1 LTVIYFFKPQIRAE
15 FLIGTFVKIRRSTKL
30 IKKGET
36 KMSKTTLGEIRALAE
51 NSALIIADPP
61 NIKLVTGPLPNPG
74 SDPNFFDLTPNDDTV
89 QLANGILPN
98 TPGGLRVLAGNDF
111 VRGSLAAER
120 MNGNSGIDTLIGGC
134 GNDSIRGGQ
143 DFDILYGECGSDI
156 LSGDQGD
163 DYAYGGTE
171 NDFIRGGKGND
182 ALVGESENDTLI
194 GDIGIDRLW
203 GGEGADLFVLRR
215 EVGATSGEIASTQL
229 PPTSN
234 FNDDQVPVD
243 FILDQV
249 PADFI
254 LDYNPGE
261 GDVIGLASGLTRNDI
276 VLSERFLTIGDAR
289 DYERSGPYPPGQPRT
304 ADFRLLNT
312 KATVIQEASTG
323 NILGLVKDVSPDQ
336 LQFISLS
343 EGAIALG

>member
-1 LTVIYFFKPQIRAE
+1 M
-15 FLIGTFVKIRRSTKL
+15 GTFVKIRMSTKS
-30 IKKGET
+30 IKKAEPR
-36 KMSKTTLGEIRALAE
+36 MLETTLGEIRALAE
-51 NSALIIADPP
+51 NSAPIIADPP

-89 QLANGILPN
+89 QLANGILAN
-98 TPGGLRVLAGNDF
+98 TPGGLRALAGNDF
-111 VRGSLAAER
+111 VRGSGAAER
-120 MNGNSGIDTLIGGC
+120 MNGNSGLDTLIGGC

-143 DFDILYGECGSDI
+143 DLDILYGECGSDI
-156 LSGDQGD
+156 LSGDLGD

-182 ALVGESENDTLI
+182 ALVGESGNDTLI
-194 GDIGIDRLW
+194 GDVGIDRLW
-203 GGEGADLFVLRR
+203 GSEGADVFVLRR
-215 EVGATSGEIASTQL
+215 EVGATSGEIGSTQ

-234 FNDDQVPVD
+234 FNVE
-243 FILDQV
+243 QV

-289 DYERSGPYPPGQPRT
+289 DYDSSGPVPPGTPQTRE
-304 ADFRLLNT
+304 FRVLNT
-312 KATVIQEASTG
+312 KATVIREASTG

>member
-1 LTVIYFFKPQIRAE
+1 M
-15 FLIGTFVKIRRSTKL
+15 STKS

-36 KMSKTTLGEIRALAE
+36 RMLETTLEEIRALAQ
-51 NSALIIADPP
+51 NSDPIIADPP
-61 NIKLVTGPLPNPG
+61 NIQLVTEPLPNPS
-74 SDPNFFDLTPNDDTV
+74 SDPNFFDLTPNEDAV
-89 QLANGILPN
+89 QFANGILRT
-98 TPGGLRVLAGNDF
+98 TPGGLRALAGNDF
-111 VRGSLAAER
+111 VRGSDSDER
-120 MNGNSGIDTLIGGC
+120 MNGNSGRDTLIGGC
-134 GNDSIRGGQ
+134 GSDTVRGGQ

-156 LSGDQGD
+156 LIGNRGD

-182 ALVGESENDTLI
+182 ALVGESGNDLLI
-194 GDIGIDRLW
+194 GDAGIDRLW
-203 GGEGADLFVLRR
+203 GGEGRDLFVLRT
-215 EVGATSGEIASTQL
+215 EEGATSGEIGSTQ
-229 PPTSN
+229 PPPAGT
-234 FNDDQVPVD
+234 FNDEP
-243 FILDQV
+243 V

-254 LDYNPGE
+254 LDYNPAE

-289 DYERSGPYPPGQPRT
+289 DYDSSGPFPVGQPRT

-312 KATVIQEASTG
+312 KATVIREASTG
-323 NILGLVKDVSPDQ
+323 NILGLVKDVSPDR

>member
-1 LTVIYFFKPQIRAE
+1 M
-15 FLIGTFVKIRRSTKL
+15 STKS

-36 KMSKTTLGEIRALAE
+36 RVPETTLGAIRALAE
-51 NSALIIADPP
+51 NSAPIIADPP

-74 SDPNFFDLTPNDDTV
+74 SDPNFFDLTPNDDAV
-89 QLANGILPN
+89 QLANGILRN
-98 TPGGLRVLAGNDF
+98 TPGGLLALAGNDF
-111 VRGSLAAER
+111 VRGSDADER
-120 MNGNSGIDTLIGGC
+120 MNGNSGRDTLIGGC
-134 GNDSIRGGQ
+134 GSDTVRGGQ

-156 LSGDQGD
+156 LIGNQGD

-182 ALVGESENDTLI
+182 ALVGESGNDLLI
-194 GDIGIDRLW
+194 GDAGIDRLW
-203 GGEGADLFVLRR
+203 GGEGRDLFVLLR
-215 EVGATSGEIASTQL
+215 EVGATSGEIGSTQP
-229 PPTSN
+229 PPTDT
-234 FNDDQVPVD
+234 FNDE
-243 FILDQV
+243 QV

-254 LDYNPGE
+254 LDYNPAE

-289 DYERSGPYPPGQPRT
+289 DYDSSGPFPPGQPRT
-304 ADFRLLNT
+304 ADFRFLNT
-312 KATVIQEASTG
+312 KATVIREASTG

-336 LQFISLS
+336 LQFTSVS

>member
-1 LTVIYFFKPQIRAE
+1 
-15 FLIGTFVKIRRSTKL
+15 
-30 IKKGET
+30 
-36 KMSKTTLGEIRALAE
+36 MSETTLGEIRALAQI
-51 NSALIIADPP
+51 SPPIIADPP

-89 QLANGILPN
+89 QLANGILAN
-98 TPGGLRVLAGNDF
+98 TSGGLRALAGNDF
-111 VRGSLAAER
+111 VRGSGAAER
-120 MNGNSGIDTLIGGC
+120 MNGNSGIDTLIGAC
-134 GNDSIRGGQ
+134 GNDTIRGGQ

-156 LSGDQGD
+156 LSGDLGN

-182 ALVGESENDTLI
+182 ALEGESGNDTLI
-194 GDIGIDRLW
+194 GDAGIDRLW
-203 GGEGADLFVLRR
+203 GSEGADVFVLRR
-215 EVGATSGEIASTQL
+215 EVGATSGEIGSTQP

-234 FNDDQVPVD
+234 FNDE
-243 FILDQV
+243 QV

-254 LDYNPGE
+254 LDYNPAE
-261 GDVIGLASGLTRNDI
+261 GDLIGLASGLTRNDI

-289 DYERSGPYPPGQPRT
+289 DYESSGPYPPGQPRT

-312 KATVIQEASTG
+312 RATVIREASTG

>member
-1 LTVIYFFKPQIRAE
+1 
-15 FLIGTFVKIRRSTKL
+15 
-30 IKKGET
+30 
-36 KMSKTTLGEIRALAE
+36 MSETTLGEIRVLAQI
-51 NSALIIADPP
+51 SPPIIADPP

-74 SDPNFFDLTPNDDTV
+74 SDPNFFDLTPNDDIV
-89 QLANGILPN
+89 QLASGILPN
-98 TPGGLRVLAGNDF
+98 TPGGLRALAGNDF
-111 VRGSLAAER
+111 VRGSGAAER

-156 LSGDQGD
+156 LSGDLGN

-182 ALVGESENDTLI
+182 ALVGESGNDTLI
-194 GDIGIDRLW
+194 GDVGIDRLW
-203 GGEGADLFVLRR
+203 GSEGGDVFVLRR
-215 EVGATSGEIASTQL
+215 EVGATSREIGSTQP
-229 PPTSN
+229 PPTGN
-234 FNDDQVPVD
+234 FNQE
-243 FILDQV
+243 QV

-254 LDYNPGE
+254 LDYNPAE

-289 DYERSGPYPPGQPRT
+289 DYDSRGPVPPGQFQT
-304 ADFRLLNT
+304 LELRLLNT
-312 KATVIQEASTG
+312 RATVIREASTG